1 MCLCDD
7 PDVVGFILL
16 CLQSDDVA
24 RLSSTIDV
32 HAADSTLVG
41 HNPRWLR
48 YASKGRSLLCLAVL
62 YCAENCIRWLVN
74 APNWSNP
81 NRPDPTGCIPIR
93 LAEDR
98 DDFGALKHMA
108 PLSTAS
114 CYFTSFEVNPQWW
127 NPCTLLLWP
136 HAICNCGLERN
147 MITRIYERGVPP
159 FYKEDIPP
167 NDCRVMLR
175 LCGQSIA
182 LLFELFMAVPEHCA
196 FDIWTGKDGVPI
208 RKRRFWPIPPV
219 NWELTHQSDCDEYPY
234 CLHHMLNELMGTR
247 DEESLLAELSAT
259 WRWHRFSMV
268 RLKDEEETGNHPE
281 RIWGPPT
288 LKELCRVGI
297 RRQLARSSTF
307 AIQTDCRTHA
317 QMQLNSGVTAFVRV
331 YKFQCYSKHHYSHGN
346 SNPPVPSMENYLRR
360 VCSLPIPKALQSF
373 VMFRDLWPDVDWIK
387 NCIRLGLREY
397 FVGELT
403 RPLLTVSD

>member
-1 MCLCDD
+1 MCLCDN
-7 PDVVGFILL
+7 PDVVESVVL

-24 RLSSTIDV
+24 RLSSVIGL
-32 HAADSTLVG
+32 HAADCTLVG
-41 HNPRWLR
+41 HSPRWLR

-62 YCAENCIRWLVN
+62 YCAENCIHWLVSS
-74 APNWSNP
+74 PNWSNP

-108 PLSTAS
+108 PLSTS
-114 CYFTSFEVNPQWW
+114 WCYFTSFEWNPQWW
-127 NPCTLLLWP
+127 NPCTVLLWP
-136 HAICNCGLERN
+136 QAISNCGLERN
-147 MITRIYERGVPP
+147 MLTRIHERGVPP

-167 NDCRVMLR
+167 NDCRILFR

-196 FDIWTGKDGVPI
+196 FDIWTGKDGVPMG
-208 RKRRFWPIPPV
+208 KRRFWPIPPV
-219 NWELTHQSDCDEYPY
+219 NWELSHQNDCDEYPY
-234 CLHHMLNELMGTR
+234 CLHHVLNELMGTR

-268 RLKDEEETGNHPE
+268 HLKDKEDTGTQPE

-288 LKELCRVGI
+288 LKELCRVST
-297 RRQLARSSTF
+297 RRQLARSSTRG
-307 AIQTDCRTHA
+307 D
-317 QMQLNSGVTAFVRV
+317 
-331 YKFQCYSKHHYSHGN
+331 SH
-346 SNPPVPSMENYLRR
+346 PPVPSMENYLRR

-397 FVGELT
+397 FEGELT

>member
-41 HNPRWLR
+41 HSPRWLR
-48 YASKGRSLLCLAVL
+48 YASKGRSLLCMCSELMTCAHPSAAAPFRCLTAMPPEGSTRARILPGCPSLDRRSRDAELAVL

-297 RRQLARSSTF
+297 RRQLARSSSECVF
-307 AIQTDCRTHA
+307 
-317 QMQLNSGVTAFVRV
+317 
-331 YKFQCYSKHHYSHGN
+331 
-346 SNPPVPSMENYLRR
+346 
-360 VCSLPIPKALQSF
+360 
-373 VMFRDLWPDVDWIK
+373 
-387 NCIRLGLREY
+387 IRC
-397 FVGELT
+397 
-403 RPLLTVSD
+403 